1 VLVDDF
7 NRADEQPA
15 ANWTDYEGISFQ
27 SAIVS
32 NRFKWT
38 GGNGGGMQSYFV
50 PAKYTTP
57 VDISVDF
64 PVISASG
71 FFGIQLIQEPGIGTD
86 THDGY
91 SLAWL
96 PSSGEWILERGENGF
111 GTNYLVLFQGAG
123 SSGNFAAGDSMGLRL
138 TAGGDLSFYHKKS
151 GQTNWTLITTVNDT
165 LLSGSFYIS
174 LLSSNSTAQFDNVMA
189 SSSNITLENV
199 GSANI
204 QVSAPAQTELHE
216 ITLAAG
222 ANTINVSAPAPTVH
236 LLIPAG
242 LVQISI
248 SAPDATL
255 VEEGTTNLSAG
266 GNTINVSAPAVT
278 VHLTTLAGL
287 QQINI
292 SAPTGTVLAEIS
304 LTAGGTEIQVSAP
317 STTMHLSIPAGGNTV
332 EITAPLAIIPPT
344 LLAGANT
351 IFISAPDATIGNALD
366 NVLEAGT
373 PIVRIIVPIHTFKQ
387 TFPGAMRRM
396 DHDASMEL
404 VTFDVAELAR
414 ETNHE
419 ARSARNVEDSQVV
432 ITT

>member
-1 VLVDDF
+1 
-7 NRADEQPA
+7 
-15 ANWTDYEGISFQ
+15 
-27 SAIVS
+27 
-32 NRFKWT
+32 
-38 GGNGGGMQSYFV
+38 M
-50 PAKYTTP
+50 
-57 VDISVDF
+57 
-64 PVISASG
+64 
-71 FFGIQLIQEPGIGTD
+71 
-86 THDGY
+86 
-91 SLAWL
+91 
-96 PSSGEWILERGENGF
+96 
-111 GTNYLVLFQGAG
+111 
-123 SSGNFAAGDSMGLRL
+123 
-138 TAGGDLSFYHKKS
+138 
-151 GQTNWTLITTVNDT
+151 
-165 LLSGSFYIS
+165 
-174 LLSSNSTAQFDNVMA
+174 
-189 SSSNITLENV
+189 
-199 GSANI
+199 
-204 QVSAPAQTELHE
+204 
-216 ITLAAG
+216 
-222 ANTINVSAPAPTVH
+222 H

-287 QQINI
+287 QQIDI
-292 SAPTGTVLAEIS
+292 SAPTATVLTEIT

-396 DHDASMEL
+396 EHDASMEL